1 MLILSFFY
9 FLLSFF
15 SNISILAQPKKV
27 YMSSGTILAIIIIYF
42 GILILISNLVS
53 KKDSSND
60 AFFKANKNSKWYL
73 VAFGMIG
80 TALSGVTFISVP
92 GEVGNPDLQFK
103 YFQFVLGNAIGFIII
118 ATVLLPLYYRMN
130 LTSIYSYIEQRLG
143 VVSYKTAATI
153 FLISRTIGSAFRL
166 YLVVIVLQRFV
177 FDAYNIPF
185 AVTVLISLALI
196 FAYTY
201 RGGLKTI
208 IITDTL
214 QTFFLV
220 TSVFLTIIF
229 ICNSL
234 DYSFTEA
241 FEAVKNSNY
250 SKVFFYED
258 YLKGSFVL
266 KQILGGIFVTIAM
279 VGLDQDLMQKNLS
292 CKNIGEAQKN
302 MFTFTGIFVVI
313 NIFFLSVGALLY
325 LYAEKNGISVPM
337 VDGVKRTDLLFPE
350 IAFNHLNIVPA
361 VVFLLGLTAAT
372 FATTDS
378 ALTALTT
385 SFCVDFLGM
394 DKEGKNSNS
403 EIPNSNEE
411 IETRNKKLVRTR
423 HLVHVG
429 FSLLMF
435 LVIIVFNS
443 LNDKS
448 VVTMIF
454 KVASYTYGPL
464 LGLYAFGL
472 FMKSKTVHDKLVPFI
487 CVISP
492 LVCFL
497 IAKNSATLFEDYVI
511 DNELIIV
518 NGLITFIGLLVISK
532 PATSQTK
539 F

>member
-1 MLILSFFY
+1 MT
-9 FLLSFF
+9 
-15 SNISILAQPKKV
+15 PT
-27 YMSSGTILAIIIIYF
+27 TILIIIILYF
-42 GILILISNLVS
+42 GLLILISTWVS
-53 KKDSSND
+53 KKNSDNDS
-60 AFFKANKNSKWYL
+60 FFKANKNSKWYL

-103 YFQFVLGNAIGFIII
+103 YFQFVIGNAIGFIII

-143 VVSYKTAATI
+143 IVSYKTAASI

-166 YLVVIVLQRFV
+166 YLVVIVLQRYV
-177 FDAYNIPF
+177 FDAFNVPF
-185 AVTVLISLALI
+185 ALTVLISLGLI

-220 TSVFLTIIF
+220 SSVFLTIIF
-229 ICNSL
+229 ICQSL
-234 DYSFTEA
+234 DFTFVQA
-241 FEAVKNSNY
+241 FETVKESNY
-250 SKVFFYED
+250 SKIFFFED
-258 YLKGSFVL
+258 YLRGNYFW
-266 KQILGGIFVTIAM
+266 KQVLGGIFVTIAM

-292 CKNIGEAQKN
+292 CATIGEAQKN

-325 LYAEKNGISVPM
+325 MFAEKNGILVPM
-337 VDGVKRTDLLFPE
+337 VDSIARTDFLFPE
-350 IAFNHLNIVPA
+350 IALKSLGIIPA
-361 VVFLLGLTAAT
+361 IVFLLGLTAAT

-394 DKEGKNSNS
+394 DKTVNQ
-403 EIPNSNEE
+403 
-411 IETRNKKLVRTR
+411 KKTTNVRTR
-423 HLVHVG
+423 HFVHLG
-429 FSLLMF
+429 FSFLMF
-435 LVIIVFNS
+435 LVIIIFNAV
-443 LNDKS
+443 NDAS
-448 VVTMIF
+448 VVKMIF
-454 KVASYTYGPL
+454 KIASYTYGPL

-472 FMKSKTVHDKLVPFI
+472 FMKSKTVHDKFVPLI
-487 CVISP
+487 CLISP
-492 LVCFL
+492 AICFFISKYSVEL
-497 IAKNSATLFEDYVI
+497 LGNYTL

-518 NGLITFIGLLVISK
+518 NGLITFLGLLIISK
-532 PATSQTK
+532 PATENTRY
-539 F
+539 

>member
-1 MLILSFFY
+1 MNPTTILVLIL
-9 FLLSFF
+9 
-15 SNISILAQPKKV
+15 V
-27 YMSSGTILAIIIIYF
+27 YF
-42 GILILISNLVS
+42 GLLIFISNVVS
-53 KKDSSND
+53 KKNND
-60 AFFKANKNSKWYL
+60 NDTFFKANKNSKWYL

-92 GEVGNPDLQFK
+92 GNVGNPENQFG
-103 YFQFVLGNAIGFIII
+103 YFQLVLGNAIGFIII
-118 ATVLLPLYYRMN
+118 AKVLLPLYYRMN
-130 LTSIYSYIEQRLG
+130 LTSIYGYIEQRLG
-143 VVSYKTAATI
+143 IVSYKTAASI

-166 YLVVIVLQRFV
+166 YLVVIVLQKYV
-177 FDAYNIPF
+177 FDAFNVPF
-185 AVTVLISLALI
+185 FVTVLLSLALI

-201 RGGLKTI
+201 KGGLKTI

-229 ICNSL
+229 ICNSMNF
-234 DYSFTEA
+234 SAIEA

-258 YLKGSFVL
+258 YLKGNYFL
-266 KQILGGIFVTIAM
+266 KQVLGGIFVTIAM

-292 CKNIGEAQKN
+292 CANIKEAQKN
-302 MFTFTGIFVVI
+302 MFTFTGVFVLI

-325 LYAEKNGISVPM
+325 LYASKHAIAIPLDLVTGKE
-337 VDGVKRTDLLFPE
+337 RTDLLFPE
-350 IAFNHLNIVPA
+350 IAFHHLSALPA

-394 DKEGKNSNS
+394 DKPENNHKTNQV
-403 EIPNSNEE
+403 
-411 IETRNKKLVRTR
+411 KTR
-423 HLVHVG
+423 HWVHLG

-435 LVIIVFNS
+435 LVIIIFNTI
-443 LNDKS
+443 NDAS

-472 FMKSKTVHDKLVPFI
+472 FMKNKTVYDKWV
-487 CVISP
+487 P
-492 LVCFL
+492 LVCVVAPAICFV
-497 IAKNSATLFEDYVI
+497 ISKNSTLLFGSYVFDI
-511 DNELIIV
+511 ELIIV
-518 NGLITFIGLLVISK
+518 NGLLTFIGLLFISK
-532 PATSQTK
+532 PATSSTRY
-539 F
+539 

>member
-1 MLILSFFY
+1 MT
-9 FLLSFF
+9 
-15 SNISILAQPKKV
+15 PT
-27 YMSSGTILAIIIIYF
+27 TILIIIVIYF
-42 GILILISNLVS
+42 GLLILISNLVS
-53 KKDSSND
+53 KKSSDND
-60 AFFKANKNSKWYL
+60 TFFKANKNSKWYL

-103 YFQFVLGNAIGFIII
+103 YFQFVLGNAIGFLII
-118 ATVLLPLYYRMN
+118 AKLLLPLYYRMN
-130 LTSIYSYIEQRLG
+130 LTSIYGYIEQRLG
-143 VVSYKTAATI
+143 LVSYKTAATI

-166 YLVVIVLQRFV
+166 YLVVIVLQRYV
-177 FDAYNIPF
+177 FDAFNVPF
-185 AVTVLISLALI
+185 ALTVLISLGLI

-220 TSVFLTIIF
+220 SSVFLTIYF
-229 ICNSL
+229 ICDSL
-234 DYSFTEA
+234 HLSAFQA
-241 FEAVKNSNY
+241 FETVKQSNY
-250 SKVFFYED
+250 SKIFFFED
-258 YLKGSFVL
+258 YLKGNYFW

-302 MFTFTGIFVVI
+302 MFTFTGIFVLI

-325 LYAEKNGISVPM
+325 MFAEKNGIAVPM
-337 VDGVKRTDLLFPE
+337 VDGVPRTDFLFPE
-350 IAFNHLNIVPA
+350 IALKSLGIVPA

-394 DKEGKNSNS
+394 DKTENQNK
-403 EIPNSNEE
+403 PN
-411 IETRNKKLVRTR
+411 IVRTR
-423 HLVHVG
+423 HLVHVA
-429 FSLLMF
+429 FSFLMF
-435 LVIIVFNS
+435 LVIVIFNS
-443 LNDKS
+443 VNDAS
-448 VVTMIF
+448 VVKMIF
-454 KVASYTYGPL
+454 KIASYTYGPL

-472 FMKSKTVHDKLVPFI
+472 FVKSKTVQDKLVPLI
-487 CVISP
+487 CLISP
-492 LVCFL
+492 TICFF
-497 IAKNSATLFEDYVI
+497 ISKYSADLFGDYAF

-518 NGLITFIGLLVISK
+518 NGLITFLGLLIISK